1 MLFRKQSQSEYTFI
15 IMPKHQEKRILP
27 YKPEQLFDLVAGI
40 EHYPEFLPW
49 CRAARILSCQ
59 DNIVTA
65 DLIIG
70 YKMFQ
75 EKFTS
80 VVTLNRPKSILVHYK
95 SGPLAHLSNQWDFKS
110 IAVGACELS
119 FHVDFD
125 FRSSLL
131 RSAMEMFFDK
141 ALLKMVAAFEER
153 AKALY
158 D

>member
-1 MLFRKQSQSEYTFI
+1 
-15 IMPKHQEKRILP
+15 MPHHQEKRVLSYTP
-27 YKPEQLFDLVAGI
+27 DQLFDLVAGI
-40 EHYPEFLPW
+40 ERYPEFLPW
-49 CRAARILSCQ
+49 CKAARILERS

-80 VVTLNRPKSILVHYK
+80 VVTLDRPHSISVQYK
-95 SGPLAHLSNQWDFKS
+95 SGPLAHLSNQWGFKP
-110 IAVGACELS
+110 VGKNACELS

-158 D
+158 G

>member
-1 MLFRKQSQSEYTFI
+1 
-15 IMPKHQEKRILP
+15 MPQHKEVRVLP

-40 EHYPEFLPW
+40 EHYPAFLPW
-49 CRAARILSCQ
+49 CKAARILGRDEQ
-59 DNIVTA
+59 TVTA

-80 VVTLNRPKSILVHYK
+80 VVTLDRPRSITVHYK
-95 SGPLAHLSNQWDFKS
+95 SGPLAHLTNQWEFKP
-110 IAVGACELS
+110 AGAGQCELS
-119 FHVDFD
+119 FHVNFD

-141 ALLKMVAAFEER
+141 ALLKMVAAFEDR

>member
-1 MLFRKQSQSEYTFI
+1 
-15 IMPKHQEKRILP
+15 MPQHQEKRILP

-49 CRAARILSCQ
+49 CKAARILER
-59 DNIVTA
+59 DTNNVTA

-80 VVTLNRPKSILVHYK
+80 LVTLDRPRAITVQYK
-95 SGPLAHLSNQWDFKS
+95 SGPLAHLSNQWMFKS
-110 IAVGACELS
+110 VEAGACELS

-141 ALLKMVAAFEER
+141 ALLKMVSAFEAR
-153 AKALY
+153 AKELY
-158 D
+158 G

>member
-1 MLFRKQSQSEYTFI
+1 
-15 IMPKHQEKRILP
+15 MPQHKEKRVLP
-27 YKPEQLFDLVAGI
+27 YTPAQLFDLVAGI
-40 EHYPEFLPW
+40 ERYPEFLPW
-49 CRAARILSCQ
+49 CKGARILERQ
-59 DNIVTA
+59 GNIITA

-80 VVTLNRPKSILVHYK
+80 VVTLDPPQAISVSYK
-95 SGPLAHLSNQWDFKS
+95 SGPLAHLTNEWGFKP
-110 IAVGACELS
+110 AGKGCELS

-141 ALLKMVAAFEER
+141 ALRKMVAAFEAR
-153 AKALY
+153 AEELY
-158 D
+158 GG

>member
-1 MLFRKQSQSEYTFI
+1 
-15 IMPKHQEKRILP
+15 MPSHSEKRLLP
-27 YKPEQLFDLVAGI
+27 YKPEQLFDLVAAI
-40 EHYPEFLPW
+40 EKYPEFLPW
-49 CRAARILSCQ
+49 CKAARILEHT

-80 VVTLNRPKSILVHYK
+80 VVTLNRPEAITVDYK
-95 SGPLAHLSNQWDFKS
+95 SGPLAHLTNQWGFK
-110 IAVGACELS
+110 AVGAGKCELA

-125 FRSSLL
+125 FRSGLL

-141 ALLKMVAAFEER
+141 AIVKMVAAFEAR
-153 AKALY
+153 AQELY
-158 D
+158 G